1 MGIRSFFT
9 TLIWSQLLYKRKLH
23 LFFYHLWRN
32 TRMNALETFTT
43 LDTLLAQEAT
53 KGPITS
59 LTDLQERMQAR
70 KALETAFNDLDTLV
84 TDRQR
89 QFARLPRLP
98 HYAEVMWAQAVLAFP
113 NLAFLEVDTTGL
125 GQDAHLV
132 RVLLLDRDAHVFF
145 DTCIKPPRPLSQK
158 ILHLTGLHQQDVQDA
173 PTLVEV
179 WPSLLGAFGGHYLLS
194 YNLDFDL
201 EHLQRAAER
210 EHLEP
215 PMFIAECLMQRWMVY
230 RHVHVYPK
238 LATLCQHIGS
248 PLPDHPLQTAYHRA
262 CGQRALLQAM
272 ATGMVGESAQVS
284 YAPESEI
291 PENLEDDERP
301 F

>member
-1 MGIRSFFT
+1 MNPIE
-9 TLIWSQLLYKRKLH
+9 TL
-23 LFFYHLWRN
+23 
-32 TRMNALETFTT
+32 TT
-43 LDTLLAQEAT
+43 LDMLLAQETT
-53 KGPITS
+53 KGPITG

-70 KALETAFNDLDTLV
+70 KALQAALTSLETLV

-89 QFARLPRLP
+89 LLARLPQLP
-98 HYAEVMWAQAVLAFP
+98 HYAEVMWAQAALAFP

-125 GQDAHLV
+125 GQDAHIV
-132 RVLLLDRDAHVFF
+132 RVLLLDRDALVLF

-158 ILHLTGLHQQDVQDA
+158 TMHLTGLHQQDVEAA
-173 PTLVEV
+173 PTLAQV
-179 WPSLLGAFGGHYLLS
+179 WPSLLTAFRGHYLLS

-201 EHLQRAAER
+201 EHLHRAAER

-215 PMFIAECLMQRWMVY
+215 PSLIAECLMQRWMTY
-230 RHVHVYPK
+230 QHVHVYPK
-238 LATLCQHIGS
+238 LATICQHVGS

-272 ATGMVGESAQVS
+272 ATGMIGASAPVS
-284 YAPESEI
+284 HVLETEATEH
-291 PENLEDDERP
+291 LEDDDHP